1 MASGLCPFAWMF
13 CMIYSRD
20 WKMLLTSDSFFFK
33 TKFLTGYYWI
43 DTIEKQNTFFIF
55 CRLVLNIFFS
65 GIADASNFLIYVA
78 KQKRNLHRKKVT
90 ANKLKPSDYGFNI
103 LNPINVKLNFNLAVH
118 QNKTF
123 VVILVNTYYVSS
135 LILAKKQWSFAM

>member
-1 MASGLCPFAWMF
+1 
-13 CMIYSRD
+13 
-20 WKMLLTSDSFFFK
+20 MLLTSDSFFFQ

-78 KQKRNLHRKKVT
+78 KQKRNLQRKKVT
-90 ANKLKPSDYGFNI
+90 ANKLKSSDYGLNI
-103 LNPINVKLNFNLAVH
+103 LNPINVKLNFNLAVT

-123 VVILVNTYYVSS
+123 VVILVNT
-135 LILAKKQWSFAM
+135 